1 MTAYY
6 VLGIT
11 MVVGAVVLS
20 AIGLTR
26 EGFPP
31 SKGVARG
38 ILAGTFVL
46 VLTGEIVLV
55 STTHKEHP
63 KAEAAEKAAEQAA
76 EESGGKAGG
85 PEGAVQGEGGGKT
98 VRAEEKEFS
107 IKLDKGNTLQAGN
120 YRFQVVNVGKIEH
133 DLEIQGGG
141 LEKKTALI
149 QPGNEAALEADL
161 KPAKYRFYC
170 TVPGHAQSGMDIDV
184 TVR

>member
-1 MTAYY
+1 MTVPSEATWIPSSP
-6 VLGIT
+6 LSLQMLPR
-11 MVVGAVVLS
+11 MVAWLVALMPSAVFSV
-20 AIGLTR
+20 
-26 EGFPP
+26 
-31 SKGVARG
+31 
-38 ILAGTFVL
+38 
-46 VLTGEIVLV
+46 
-55 STTHKEHP
+55 
-63 KAEAAEKAAEQAA
+63 
-76 EESGGKAGG
+76 
-85 PEGAVQGEGGGKT
+85 
-98 VRAEEKEFS
+98 EKEFS

-133 DLEIQGGG
+133 DLEIRGGG